1 MFSENAM
8 EDEDAALECLE
19 RLHISEEKSFMT
31 ILVDG
36 TRLDCDK
43 EILVDECDY
52 FKALKRFDSQSD
64 QIELK
69 GEIEYEILKCILDY
83 LVDGQLDVNLSNF
96 QPVLQ
101 GCQFLQCARAEEATV
116 AFISR
121 HLAKEN
127 VFSVHRLG
135 RQLLCGRL
143 VATTASYIAAVF
155 GPVLS
160 LASSRDPDTFLAAR
174 VCRVRELVR
183 TRSQV
188 SEELLVHAVLAW
200 LEADWEDRGQWTA
213 ELMEHCNLRLV
224 LCSAPSVPQPVVQSR
239 RRPLLGPSPG

>member
-1 MFSENAM
+1 M
-8 EDEDAALECLE
+8 
-19 RLHISEEKSFMT
+19 
-31 ILVDG
+31 
-36 TRLDCDK
+36 
-43 EILVDECDY
+43 
-52 FKALKRFDSQSD
+52 
-64 QIELK
+64 
-69 GEIEYEILKCILDY
+69 
-83 LVDGQLDVNLSNF
+83 
-96 QPVLQ
+96 
-101 GCQFLQCARAEEATV
+101 
-116 AFISR
+116 
-121 HLAKEN
+121 
-127 VFSVHRLG
+127 HRLG

-200 LEADWEDRGQWTA
+200 LEADWEERGQWTA

>member
-1 MFSENAM
+1 MITNLRMVRM
-8 EDEDAALECLE
+8 ELFEAL
-19 RLHISEEKSFMT
+19 
-31 ILVDG
+31 
-36 TRLDCDK
+36 
-43 EILVDECDY
+43 
-52 FKALKRFDSQSD
+52 
-64 QIELK
+64 
-69 GEIEYEILKCILDY
+69 
-83 LVDGQLDVNLSNF
+83 
-96 QPVLQ
+96 
-101 GCQFLQCARAEEATV
+101 
-116 AFISR
+116 
-121 HLAKEN
+121 

-200 LEADWEDRGQWTA
+200 LEADWEERGQWTA

-224 LCSAPSVPQPVVQSR
+224 LQKVASEFHPKVR
-239 RRPLLGPSPG
+239 NHGEGPY

>member
-1 MFSENAM
+1 MITNLRMVRM
-8 EDEDAALECLE
+8 ELFEAL
-19 RLHISEEKSFMT
+19 
-31 ILVDG
+31 V
-36 TRLDCDK
+36 
-43 EILVDECDY
+43 V
-52 FKALKRFDSQSD
+52 
-64 QIELK
+64 
-69 GEIEYEILKCILDY
+69 
-83 LVDGQLDVNLSNF
+83 
-96 QPVLQ
+96 
-101 GCQFLQCARAEEATV
+101 
-116 AFISR
+116 
-121 HLAKEN
+121 
-127 VFSVHRLG
+127 SVHRLG

-155 GPVLS
+155 SPVLS